1 MPLKTKTEDEAAV
14 KRKFTFPRGSTLF
27 SLILL
32 VIIIGLALYIGIW
45 LKPWQPNV
53 KASDRVISVT
63 GQATVTAT
71 PDEYVFTPT
80 YDFTDAVQATAL
92 SQLTTTS
99 QQIVNGLK
107 ALGTPSSDIQTSSDG
122 YSSGG
127 YELPVA
133 PTPISQDN
141 GQYTYELD
149 LTVTI
154 DDNTALAQKVQNYL
168 VTTNPTGD
176 VTPSVDFSTAMQNS
190 LENKARNLA
199 EQNARANAV
208 QSAKNLGFKI
218 AAVKT
223 VVDNGLSNNN
233 VVSPCDGSGGSVC
246 MGSDLAVPSTSSTQ
260 NLTLQPGQNQL
271 EYSVSVQFYIK

>member
-1 MPLKTKTEDEAAV
+1 MPLKFNTDSDETV
-14 KRKFTFPRGSTLF
+14 KRKFAFPRGYKLF
-27 SLILL
+27 TKLLMLIILGL
-32 VIIIGLALYIGIW
+32 VLYIVIW

-63 GQATVTAT
+63 GEATVTAT

-80 YDFTDAVQATAL
+80 YDFTNAVQATAL
-92 SQLTTTS
+92 AQLTTTS

-107 ALGTPSSDIQTSSDG
+107 ALGTPSKDIQTSSDG
-122 YSSGG
+122 YTSGG
-127 YELPVA
+127 YELPVI
-133 PTPISQDN
+133 PSPISQNN

-154 DDNTALAQKVQNYL
+154 DDNTNLAHKVQNYL

-176 VTPSVDFSTAMQNS
+176 VTPSVNFSTAMQNS

-199 EQNARANAV
+199 EINARSNAN

-233 VVSPCDGSGGSVC
+233 VVSPCGGSEGAVC
-246 MGSDLAVPSTSSTQ
+246 MGSNLAVPSTSSTQ
-260 NLTLQPGQNQL
+260 NLSLQPGQNQL
-271 EYSVSVQFYIK
+271 YYSVSVQFYIK